1 MPVLVAVP
9 NFAPSMP
16 LGIGMLAGVFPPLI
30 GGIQTHT
37 LQLTRALVERGV
49 EVHVLTR
56 HYPGLRRYEL
66 ISGVEVHRVGEAG
79 LPRGLRAAS
88 YLAGALAAMHRLRDR
103 LHVIHAHQLYAP
115 AAVGIL
121 GRAMLG
127 RPLVLNPH
135 SPVEIKSLGRLQR
148 RCGDAFV
155 SICEPIAEGLLRAGI
170 PRERIHSIP
179 NGVDTERFR
188 PATAAERSELRRTLA
203 ISQDPTIVYAG
214 RLSRVKGIDVLLD
227 AWPRLQDKAR
237 LCIVGG
243 GEDEA
248 GLRAQADGL
257 RNVRFVGAVRDT
269 APWLRAADAG
279 VLPSRSEGLSIALL
293 EAMSCGLPMVAT
305 AVGGTAG
312 AIDDGIEGL
321 LVPPEDPGKLAA
333 ALLRALETPSLGAA
347 ARARILA
354 RHSKDRVADE
364 FLALYRALCGL
375 TPRAAACETGAP
387 CRSSE
392 SSAVQASTTCPVSP
406 ASAGSG

>member
-79 LPRGLRAAS
+79 LPRGLRVAS

-103 LHVIHAHQLYAP
+103 LHVLHAHQLYAP

-203 ISQDPTIVYAG
+203 ISEDPTIVYAG
-214 RLSRVKGIDVLLD
+214 RLSRVKAFATIG
-227 AWPRLQDKAR
+227 
-237 LCIVGG
+237 
-243 GEDEA
+243 
-248 GLRAQADGL
+248 
-257 RNVRFVGAVRDT
+257 F
-269 APWLRAADAG
+269 
-279 VLPSRSEGLSIALL
+279 LP
-293 EAMSCGLPMVAT
+293 
-305 AVGGTAG
+305 G
-312 AIDDGIEGL
+312 AIQRFG
-321 LVPPEDPGKLAA
+321 VSCVRCCPPFFDARVTPPVHSGRPVLAVY
-333 ALLRALETPSLGAA
+333 S
-347 ARARILA
+347 
-354 RHSKDRVADE
+354 
-364 FLALYRALCGL
+364 
-375 TPRAAACETGAP
+375 ACV
-387 CRSSE
+387 R
-392 SSAVQASTTCPVSP
+392 
-406 ASAGSG
+406 